1 MTRRSSITTGGAVL
15 ALQTAFLIAC
25 ISSSVSD
32 DLEAQPQREETMRRF
47 TAHLVT
53 EIDFVDGDDA
63 SDAAAQNYQKHL
75 SDTLQNAARGLS
87 LRTIKASR
95 VERLSRSK
103 KPRQPAGFQAGQR
116 RRRTTSRP
124 ALRLANAVISL
135 TGAMFLPMLLC
146 RSRTNSG
153 YLGWC
158 RDIQRSHERRSV

>member
-32 DLEAQPQREETMRRF
+32 DLEAQPRREETMRRF

-75 SDTLQNAARGLS
+75 SDTLQNAARGCS

-95 VERLSRSK
+95 VETVSVEETKDSPPDSSRQLPSST
-103 KPRQPAGFQAGQR
+103 A
-116 RRRTTSRP
+116 SRP
-124 ALRLANAVISL
+124 DA
-135 TGAMFLPMLLC
+135 PPP
-146 RSRTNSG
+146 
-153 YLGWC
+153 
-158 RDIQRSHERRSV
+158 RRHKR